1 MQIPPKEPFKRLT
14 TSAMTHFSLT
24 QSCIVAAFV
33 CYLSS
38 CRAAACTLLFMFAAN
53 YLPALLE
60 NWRHDR
66 EEADLLSRV
75 AKRELLVGKWK
86 ANAEKASSSSLTV
99 MRPPRYAP
107 DDPELAAYL
116 NVHGFVVVQAAA
128 DSSQVQK
135 ATGLLWEWLVEAAGW
150 KCHEPGTWTD
160 SSFRAIGD
168 PTNGIVSGRGFGH
181 SRLAWYVRTLP
192 RVRRAFETIWKTS
205 ELIVSFDGGNIFRP
219 YDSLAPRQC
228 STRTRGGWWHV
239 DQGRTKRGLCAVQ
252 GFVSLTCSDERT
264 GGLCVVPGSHHGHD
278 ELMSYAATNDNDYV
292 TVPEPA
298 VNPALQGAVLVAC
311 EAGDLVLWDS
321 RTIHCNTPA
330 ILSADSAESSQKD
343 NVKADLLRAVVY
355 VCMTPA
361 RWASRKVLHER
372 RLAFAAGI
380 GSTHWPHE
388 FRPIAF
394 TEQAFLAVG
403 EAGARRVLQEAETA
417 VRSLVG

>member
-86 ANAEKASSSSLTV
+86 ANAENTSSSSLTM

-135 ATGLLWEWLVEAAGW
+135 ATGLLWEGAFMQRQHDVCTFENCGREHHARGRQGRAGL
-150 KCHEPGTWTD
+150 CEPGV
-160 SSFRAIGD
+160 
-168 PTNGIVSGRGFGH
+168 P
-181 SRLAWYVRTLP
+181 
-192 RVRRAFETIWKTS
+192 K
-205 ELIVSFDGGNIFRP
+205 
-219 YDSLAPRQC
+219 
-228 STRTRGGWWHV
+228 
-239 DQGRTKRGLCAVQ
+239 VQ
-252 GFVSLTCSDERT
+252 G
-264 GGLCVVPGSHHGHD
+264 GG
-278 ELMSYAATNDNDYV
+278 
-292 TVPEPA
+292 
-298 VNPALQGAVLVAC
+298 
-311 EAGDLVLWDS
+311 
-321 RTIHCNTPA
+321 
-330 ILSADSAESSQKD
+330 SA
-343 NVKADLLRAVVY
+343 R
-355 VCMTPA
+355 
-361 RWASRKVLHER
+361 
-372 RLAFAAGI
+372 
-380 GSTHWPHE
+380 
-388 FRPIAF
+388 
-394 TEQAFLAVG
+394 
-403 EAGARRVLQEAETA
+403 AGAAAAAPGGAGV
-417 VRSLVG
+417 